1 MWLGVGQWGWSG
13 LPKAGHS
20 PSLLESAPFLS
31 SFGSPARVLQ
41 GVAEGPG
48 EGGARAPGRRPR
60 GHITRRW
67 LPPRAPR
74 PPASPAAARLR
85 LRRVAAR
92 GRGGAGSRV
101 RAGRGRRLLGCQRG
115 AARARGGAPAG
126 RSRWPGAASAAAAR
140 ALGECSIHPPP
151 QVSLSGPRRRGPPV
165 SIQPPPPRPE
175 AGGNGGEV
183 SALAGAPGSGASQ
196 VLEGGGA
203 GPGLGTPW
211 PGRGEGGLGER
222 RAAARQGPPRLPCPL
237 PARGRRASRACLAC
251 PTSGGRAGRL
261 WAPAAEPGTWAR

>member
-1 MWLGVGQWGWSG
+1 MGCRKQATAPLSWKAPPSSPPSGPQPASFRVWPRVRERAGLARQVAAPAATSPGAGSLPGPPAPLHPRRRRACACAGW
-13 LPKAGHS
+13 
-20 PSLLESAPFLS
+20 
-31 SFGSPARVLQ
+31 
-41 GVAEGPG
+41 
-48 EGGARAPGRRPR
+48 PR
-60 GHITRRW
+60 G
-67 LPPRAPR
+67 
-74 PPASPAAARLR
+74 
-85 LRRVAAR
+85 
-92 GRGGAGSRV
+92 GGAGSRV